1 MGVYQ
6 IYIFFVDMAKFLH
19 RFNHQRGLLGYREN
33 LAIPTRTWSH
43 THELVEGPRERERE
57 VESYMRVFDWDT
69 FCMTNVTVDPFS
81 LFIDVQICVVSSSLF
96 PLGTFYHSRLK

>member
-1 MGVYQ
+1 MDVYQ

-19 RFNHQRGLLGYREN
+19 HFMLGYGEN
-33 LAIPTRTWSH
+33 FSH
-43 THELVEGPRERERE
+43 THSNMVTYTWTRRGTETERERE

-69 FCMTNVTVDPFS
+69 FCMTNATVDPFS

>member
-1 MGVYQ
+1 MLKVAACRVKPYEL
-6 IYIFFVDMAKFLH
+6 IPREEDNVD
-19 RFNHQRGLLGYREN
+19 E
-33 LAIPTRTWSH
+33 
-43 THELVEGPRERERE
+43 VPREREE

-81 LFIDVQICVVSSSLF
+81 LFIDVQVVSSSLV

>member
-1 MGVYQ
+1 ME
-6 IYIFFVDMAKFLH
+6 KT
-19 RFNHQRGLLGYREN
+19 
-33 LAIPTRTWSH
+33 LAIPTRSH
-43 THELVEGPRERERE
+43 THELVEGPKERERE

-81 LFIDVQICVVSSSLF
+81 LFIDVQVVSSSLV